1 MARLQIKRKVTI
13 CRPGF
18 VRSLDGDGEHWNVYV
33 VAVFLIFIFICFA
46 WGTFEHWN
54 VYIVAVFLTLI
65 FNLLWIGWWMGGMV
79 NVYIVGVFLER
90 YFLDWIFYCIYIF
103 VWWIETWSAVWIL
116 LLETSWMNNNWKIT
130 CISNDMMMIF
140 VT

>member
-1 MARLQIKRKVTI
+1 MARFKIFYMFFICNYSTNISKYIMLTHMARLQIKRKVTI

-65 FNLLWIGWWMGGMV
+65 FNLLWIGW
-79 NVYIVGVFLER
+79 
-90 YFLDWIFYCIYIF
+90 
-103 VWWIETWSAVWIL
+103 
-116 LLETSWMNNNWKIT
+116 
-130 CISNDMMMIF
+130 
-140 VT
+140 